1 MQKLGKREEQIM
13 QVVWQLQN
21 AFVKDIIDELPE
33 PKPHYN
39 TIATMVKI
47 LTDKGFLSAEKI
59 GNTYRYSPLITL
71 ADYREQDVASIK
83 QKYFGNSLSKMI
95 THLDRK
101 SIRLNSSHAN
111 ISYAVFC
118 LKKKTK
124 STSSY
129 LVKLHKPDT

>member
-13 QVVWQLQN
+13 QVVWQLQY

-47 LTDKGFLSAEKI
+47 LTDKGFLSAEKM
-59 GNTYRYSPLITL
+59 GNSFRYKPLITL
-71 ADYREQDVASIK
+71 SEYREQDVASIK

-95 THLDRK
+95 THFAKEENLSNEELDELINIIK
-101 SIRLNSSHAN
+101 SQ
-111 ISYAVFC
+111 
-118 LKKKTK
+118 KT
-124 STSSY
+124 S
-129 LVKLHKPDT
+129 